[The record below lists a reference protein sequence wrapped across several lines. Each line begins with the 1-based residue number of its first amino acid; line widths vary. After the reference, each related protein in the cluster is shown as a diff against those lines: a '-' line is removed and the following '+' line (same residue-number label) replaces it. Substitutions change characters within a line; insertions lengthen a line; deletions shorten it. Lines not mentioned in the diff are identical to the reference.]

1 MNDINHGG
9 SQTMTDSHN
18 STSCCSRRYIE
29 RLDHD
34 ALIKRLNE
42 IADELYTLTQ
52 MCGDLD
58 DRLAEHDASSDAHRT
73 LRELINAATA
83 RIATIKTTIDASLE
97 TLGNRVDS
105 NYSTLVAADAQLANR
120 LDNVDAELAAL
131 SQDIGS
137 FTLNLN
143 DNITSTVDGTTPIIK
158 SIATSDNVI
167 LAELPS
173 THGKFNISTDGD
185 RSIVTYTATNNTS
198 GIPNH
203 TVILLDEGGD
213 TVFPGSVTA
222 SALHGNADTATLADK
237 ATKLNTPINIV
248 LKDASGENT
257 GSSVSTDLSSN
268 ITLKVPS
275 VLKGTDI
282 TGTANKAHN
291 DATGADIPS
300 TYVHKTGVN
309 EEIDGVK
316 TFNDII
322 KGSSIEPKTHSGSTV
337 GTATVPYE
345 DIHATNIHG
354 VNADIAN
361 ITGNVTGNASTATK
375 LTTAR
380 KINGTDFNGTSAIVT
395 KQWGTSRGISI
406 IDASSTNIGTAV
418 QVDGSADTAL
428 KLPSTIKATLT
439 GNASTASKLAIARKI
454 NGTTFDG
461 SGDITTTTW
470 GTARRI
476 NICDNDEFYFGNPVS
491 VNGSGNV
498 TLKLPAA
505 IKATLVGNAD
515 TADKL
520 YWSRTINGTSFDGSA
535 NITTAAWGYSRNVQI
550 TDNDASHLGEIT
562 SVNGTSNITLKLPR
576 TIKATLDGTATSAT
590 QFSANTTVTL
600 TGDAT
605 GTSAGSKKG
614 WSVPV
619 TLANSGVTAGTYGST
634 SSTNLATNSDPINIP
649 VITVDAKGRVTRVV
663 NEQHTYTSTV
673 YSANKGIKLTG
684 STFGLDSSYS
694 GSSTQRYV
702 TGGNLSGN
710 VLHLK
715 TKDFKVDAYGRI
727 TSNTT
732 NTDITVDLTSIIPT
746 IADAT
751 TSSKGVVQIGDN
763 LNVTDGI
770 VSVADTVL
778 KSDKTQ
784 NFDNESLLKLMS
796 NLGIVNVNSVGS
808 WLQHSISFSDLVI
821 QYGNSL
827 AAESIPGDSN
837 RKVCTVCYR
846 EPVTST
852 SNFAIGSPLSSYPDG
867 DQCCSVLVDNYGPRT
882 MLMGL
887 GDVDQSSR
895 VRYLAINYRFP
906 INEDKYVSTPE
917 ISSGLAYPS
926 EYKDGICFN
935 SNWPG
940 GVYYTLSKNSAGYT
954 AFNHVNPVYL
964 VDMFMSADAPSSD
977 YIEFS
982 LGSYDNI
989 SVFGKTRL
997 SNTVNVRQEGGRKYF
1012 SRGYDIDLS
1021 SAANGENNSALTML
1035 GYKDRSNGH
1044 LLRDS
1049 LFSTFIMSSFTLTI
1063 NDITAFLDGRTQF
1076 RLNFNKSFSSGVKGY
1091 IRIFYLGSDNSHI
1104 TFG

>member
-1 MNDINHGG
+1 
-9 SQTMTDSHN
+9 MTDSHDTDIPSLN
-18 STSCCSRRYIE
+18 CCKHRYIE

-42 IADELYTLTQ
+42 IADEIYTLTQ

-58 DRLAEHDASSDAHRT
+58 DRLAAHDASSDAHRA

-97 TLGNRVDS
+97 TLESKVDS
-105 NYSTLVAADAQLANR
+105 NYSTLVAADTQLANR

-131 SQDIGS
+131 SQDIGA
-137 FTLNLN
+137 FTLNLS
-143 DNITSTVDGTTPIIK
+143 DSITSTVDGTTPIIK

-185 RSIVTYTATNNTS
+185 RSVVTYTATNNTS

-203 TVILLDEGGD
+203 TVILLDESGD

-237 ATKLNTPINIV
+237 ATKLNTPITIA

-282 TGTANKAHN
+282 TGTANKAYN
-291 DATGADIPS
+291 DSTGADIPS

-316 TFNDII
+316 TFNDVI

-354 VNADIAN
+354 VNADIAS

-375 LTTAR
+375 LATAR
-380 KINGTDFNGTSAIVT
+380 KINGTDFNGTSAIIT

-418 QVDGSADTAL
+418 QVDGSTDATL

-470 GTARRI
+470 GTTRSLAI
-476 NICDNDEFYFGNPVS
+476 SDSTGEHTGTSQN
-491 VNGSGNV
+491 VNGSANI
-498 TLKLPAA
+498 TLKLPSS
-505 IKATLVGNAD
+505 IVATNFYGNAS
-515 TADKL
+515 TATKL
-520 YWSRTINGTSFDGSA
+520 NRSITINGTTFDGSA
-535 NITTAAWGYSRNVQI
+535 NITTAKWGNLRIFQISDYYGTYSGHFAGVDGSDNV
-550 TDNDASHLGEIT
+550 
-562 SVNGTSNITLKLPR
+562 TLKLPGI
-576 TIKATLDGTATSAT
+576 IKADLVGNASSAT
-590 QFSANTTVTL
+590 KFSANTTVTL

-605 GTSAGSKKG
+605 GTSAGSKIG

-634 SSTNLATNSDPINIP
+634 TSSNLATNSDPINIP
-649 VITVDAKGRVTRVV
+649 VITVDAKGRVTRII
-663 NEQHTYTSTV
+663 NEQHTYTATV

-710 VLHLK
+710 ILYLK
-715 TKDFKVDAYGRI
+715 TKDFKIDTYGRI

-732 NTDITVDLTSIIPT
+732 NSDIT
-746 IADAT
+746 
-751 TSSKGVVQIGDN
+751 
-763 LNVTDGI
+763 
-770 VSVADTVL
+770 
-778 KSDKTQ
+778 
-784 NFDNESLLKLMS
+784 
-796 NLGIVNVNSVGS
+796 
-808 WLQHSISFSDLVI
+808 
-821 QYGNSL
+821 
-827 AAESIPGDSN
+827 
-837 RKVCTVCYR
+837 
-846 EPVTST
+846 
-852 SNFAIGSPLSSYPDG
+852 
-867 DQCCSVLVDNYGPRT
+867 
-882 MLMGL
+882 
-887 GDVDQSSR
+887 
-895 VRYLAINYRFP
+895 
-906 INEDKYVSTPE
+906 
-917 ISSGLAYPS
+917 
-926 EYKDGICFN
+926 
-935 SNWPG
+935 
-940 GVYYTLSKNSAGYT
+940 
-954 AFNHVNPVYL
+954 
-964 VDMFMSADAPSSD
+964 
-977 YIEFS
+977 
-982 LGSYDNI
+982 
-989 SVFGKTRL
+989 
-997 SNTVNVRQEGGRKYF
+997 
-1012 SRGYDIDLS
+1012 IDLS
-1021 SAANGENNSALTML
+1021 SFIEYCIRVSANSRTLYYRVSDRSTSDISVYNVGSIVPGSQLWVNYDSGSGTGSAL
-1035 GYKDRSNGH
+1035 SGH
-1044 LLRDS
+1044 YS
-1049 LFSTFIMSSFTLTI
+1049 GTWISTDGAIAVGTI
-1063 NDITAFLDGRTQF
+1063 RVRTGGGMYSPGEYTYTVYSQTF
-1076 RLNFNKSFSSGVKGY
+1076 RKL
-1091 IRIFYLGSDNSHI
+1091 IIP
-1104 TFG
+1104 T

>member
-1 MNDINHGG
+1 
-9 SQTMTDSHN
+9 MTDSHDTDIPSLN
-18 STSCCSRRYIE
+18 CCKHRYIE

-42 IADELYTLTQ
+42 IADEIYTLTQ

-58 DRLAEHDASSDAHRT
+58 DRLAAHDASSDAHRT

-97 TLGNRVDS
+97 TLESKVDS

-131 SQDIGS
+131 SQDIGAV
-137 FTLNLN
+137 TLNLS
-143 DNITSTVDGTTPIIK
+143 DSITSTVDGTTPIIK

-185 RSIVTYTATNNTS
+185 RSVVTYTATNNTS

-203 TVILLDEGGD
+203 TVILLDESGD

-237 ATKLNTPINIV
+237 ATKLNTPITIA

-316 TFNDII
+316 TFNDVL

-375 LTTAR
+375 LATAR
-380 KINGTDFNGTSAIVT
+380 KINGTDFNGTSAIIT

-418 QVDGSADTAL
+418 QVDGSTDATL

-439 GNASTASKLAIARKI
+439 GNASTATKLATSRKI

-461 SGDITTTTW
+461 SGDITTAKW
-470 GTARRI
+470 GTTRSLVI
-476 NICDNDEFYFGNPVS
+476 SDSTGEHTGTSQN
-491 VNGSGNV
+491 VNGSANV
-498 TLKLPAA
+498 TLKLPSN
-505 IKATLVGNAD
+505 ITATNFYGNAS
-515 TADKL
+515 TATKFNR
-520 YWSRTINGTSFDGSA
+520 SITINGTTFDGSA
-535 NITTAAWGYSRNVQI
+535 NITTIAWGYSRNVQI

-562 SVNGTSNITLKLPR
+562 SVNGTSDITLKLPS
-576 TIKATLDGTATSAT
+576 TIRATLDGTAASAT
-590 QFSANTTVTL
+590 QFSTNATVTL

-634 SSTNLATNSDPINIP
+634 SSSNLATNSDPINIP
-649 VITVDAKGRVTRVV
+649 VITVDAKGRITRVI
-663 NEQHTYTSTV
+663 NEQHKYTSTI
-673 YSANKGIKLTG
+673 YTANKGIKLTG

-702 TGGNLSGN
+702 IGGNLSGK

-715 TKDFKVDAYGRI
+715 TKDFKIDAYGRI

-732 NTDITVDLTSIIPT
+732 NSDITVDLSSIVEYCIQLSANSRTLYYKVSNSNTSDI
-746 IADAT
+746 
-751 TSSKGVVQIGDN
+751 
-763 LNVTDGI
+763 
-770 VSVADTVL
+770 SVY
-778 KSDKTQ
+778 
-784 NFDNESLLKLMS
+784 
-796 NLGIVNVNSVGS
+796 IVGS
-808 WLQHSISFSDLVI
+808 IVPGSQLWVNYDSGSDTGPALSGHYSGTWVSTDDAIAVGTIYIRHHDGGMYSGQTSERYTVYSQTFRKLVI
-821 QYGNSL
+821 
-827 AAESIPGDSN
+827 
-837 RKVCTVCYR
+837 
-846 EPVTST
+846 
-852 SNFAIGSPLSSYPDG
+852 
-867 DQCCSVLVDNYGPRT
+867 
-882 MLMGL
+882 
-887 GDVDQSSR
+887 
-895 VRYLAINYRFP
+895 
-906 INEDKYVSTPE
+906 
-917 ISSGLAYPS
+917 
-926 EYKDGICFN
+926 
-935 SNWPG
+935 
-940 GVYYTLSKNSAGYT
+940 
-954 AFNHVNPVYL
+954 
-964 VDMFMSADAPSSD
+964 
-977 YIEFS
+977 
-982 LGSYDNI
+982 
-989 SVFGKTRL
+989 
-997 SNTVNVRQEGGRKYF
+997 
-1012 SRGYDIDLS
+1012 
-1021 SAANGENNSALTML
+1021 LT
-1035 GYKDRSNGH
+1035 
-1044 LLRDS
+1044 
-1049 LFSTFIMSSFTLTI
+1049 
-1063 NDITAFLDGRTQF
+1063 
-1076 RLNFNKSFSSGVKGY
+1076 
-1091 IRIFYLGSDNSHI
+1091 
-1104 TFG
+1104 

>member
-1 MNDINHGG
+1 
-9 SQTMTDSHN
+9 MTDSHDTDIPSLN
-18 STSCCSRRYIE
+18 CCKHRYIE

-42 IADELYTLTQ
+42 IADEIYTLTQ

-58 DRLAEHDASSDAHRT
+58 DRLAAHDASSDAHRA

-97 TLGNRVDS
+97 TLESKVDS
-105 NYSTLVAADAQLANR
+105 NYSTLVAADTQLANR

-131 SQDIGS
+131 SQDIGA
-137 FTLNLN
+137 FTLNLS
-143 DNITSTVDGTTPIIK
+143 DSITSTVDGTTPIIK

-185 RSIVTYTATNNTS
+185 RSVVTYTATNNTS

-203 TVILLDEGGD
+203 TVILLDESGD

-237 ATKLNTPINIV
+237 ATKLNTPITIA

-282 TGTANKAHN
+282 TGTANKAYN
-291 DATGADIPS
+291 DSTGADIPS

-316 TFNDII
+316 TFNDVT

-354 VNADIAN
+354 VNADIAS

-375 LTTAR
+375 LATAR
-380 KINGTDFNGTSAIVT
+380 KINGTDFNGTSAIIT

-418 QVDGSADTAL
+418 QVDGSTDATL

-470 GTARRI
+470 GTTRSLAI
-476 NICDNDEFYFGNPVS
+476 SDSTGEHTGTSQN
-491 VNGSGNV
+491 VNGSANI
-498 TLKLPAA
+498 TLKLPSS
-505 IKATLVGNAD
+505 IVATNFYGNAS
-515 TADKL
+515 TATKL
-520 YWSRTINGTSFDGSA
+520 NRSITINGTTFDGSA
-535 NITTAAWGYSRNVQI
+535 NITTAKWGNLRIFQISDYYGTYSGHFAGVDGSDNV
-550 TDNDASHLGEIT
+550 
-562 SVNGTSNITLKLPR
+562 TLKLPGI
-576 TIKATLDGTATSAT
+576 IKADLVGNASSAT
-590 QFSANTTVTL
+590 KFSANTTVTL

-605 GTSAGSKKG
+605 GTSAGSKIG

-634 SSTNLATNSDPINIP
+634 TSSNLATNSDPINIP
-649 VITVDAKGRVTRVV
+649 VITVDAKGRVTRII
-663 NEQHTYTSTV
+663 NEQHTYTATV

-710 VLHLK
+710 ILYLK
-715 TKDFKVDAYGRI
+715 TKDFKIDTYGRI

-732 NTDITVDLTSIIPT
+732 NSDIT
-746 IADAT
+746 
-751 TSSKGVVQIGDN
+751 
-763 LNVTDGI
+763 
-770 VSVADTVL
+770 
-778 KSDKTQ
+778 
-784 NFDNESLLKLMS
+784 
-796 NLGIVNVNSVGS
+796 
-808 WLQHSISFSDLVI
+808 
-821 QYGNSL
+821 
-827 AAESIPGDSN
+827 
-837 RKVCTVCYR
+837 
-846 EPVTST
+846 
-852 SNFAIGSPLSSYPDG
+852 
-867 DQCCSVLVDNYGPRT
+867 
-882 MLMGL
+882 
-887 GDVDQSSR
+887 
-895 VRYLAINYRFP
+895 
-906 INEDKYVSTPE
+906 
-917 ISSGLAYPS
+917 
-926 EYKDGICFN
+926 
-935 SNWPG
+935 
-940 GVYYTLSKNSAGYT
+940 
-954 AFNHVNPVYL
+954 
-964 VDMFMSADAPSSD
+964 
-977 YIEFS
+977 
-982 LGSYDNI
+982 
-989 SVFGKTRL
+989 
-997 SNTVNVRQEGGRKYF
+997 
-1012 SRGYDIDLS
+1012 IDLS
-1021 SAANGENNSALTML
+1021 SFIEYCIRVSANSRTLYYRVSDSSTSDISVYNVGSIVPGSQLWVNYDSGSGTGSAL
-1035 GYKDRSNGH
+1035 SGH
-1044 LLRDS
+1044 YS
-1049 LFSTFIMSSFTLTI
+1049 GTWISTDGAIAVGTI
-1063 NDITAFLDGRTQF
+1063 RVRTGGGMYSPGEYTYTVYSQTF
-1076 RLNFNKSFSSGVKGY
+1076 RKL
-1091 IRIFYLGSDNSHI
+1091 IIP
-1104 TFG
+1104 T

>member
-1 MNDINHGG
+1 
-9 SQTMTDSHN
+9 MTDSHDTDIPSLN
-18 STSCCSRRYIE
+18 CCKHRYIE

-42 IADELYTLTQ
+42 IADEIYTLTQ

-58 DRLAEHDASSDAHRT
+58 DRLAAHDASSDAHRA

-97 TLGNRVDS
+97 TLESKVDS
-105 NYSTLVAADAQLANR
+105 NYSTLVAADTQLANR

-131 SQDIGS
+131 SQDIGA
-137 FTLNLN
+137 FTLNLS
-143 DNITSTVDGTTPIIK
+143 DSITSTVDGTTPIIK

-185 RSIVTYTATNNTS
+185 RSVVTYTATNNTS

-203 TVILLDEGGD
+203 TVILLDESGD

-237 ATKLNTPINIV
+237 ATKLNTPITIA

-282 TGTANKAHN
+282 TGTANKAYN
-291 DATGADIPS
+291 DSTGADIPS

-316 TFNDII
+316 TFNDVI

-375 LTTAR
+375 LATAR
-380 KINGTDFNGTSAIVT
+380 KINGTDFNGTSAIIT

-470 GTARRI
+470 GTTRSLAI
-476 NICDNDEFYFGNPVS
+476 SDSTGEHTGTSQN
-491 VNGSGNV
+491 VNGSANI
-498 TLKLPAA
+498 TLKLPSS
-505 IKATLVGNAD
+505 IVATNFYGNAS
-515 TADKL
+515 TATKL
-520 YWSRTINGTSFDGSA
+520 NRSITINGTTFDGSA
-535 NITTAAWGYSRNVQI
+535 NITTAKWGNLRIFQISDYYGTYSGHFAGVDGSDNV
-550 TDNDASHLGEIT
+550 
-562 SVNGTSNITLKLPR
+562 TLKLPGI
-576 TIKATLDGTATSAT
+576 IKADLVGNASSAT
-590 QFSANTTVTL
+590 KFSANTTVTL

-605 GTSAGSKKG
+605 GTSAGSKIG

-634 SSTNLATNSDPINIP
+634 TSSNLATNSDPINIP
-649 VITVDAKGRVTRVV
+649 VITVDAKGRVTRII
-663 NEQHTYTSTV
+663 NEQHTYTATV

-710 VLHLK
+710 ILYLK
-715 TKDFKVDAYGRI
+715 TKDFKIDTYGRI

-732 NTDITVDLTSIIPT
+732 NSDIT
-746 IADAT
+746 
-751 TSSKGVVQIGDN
+751 
-763 LNVTDGI
+763 
-770 VSVADTVL
+770 
-778 KSDKTQ
+778 
-784 NFDNESLLKLMS
+784 
-796 NLGIVNVNSVGS
+796 
-808 WLQHSISFSDLVI
+808 
-821 QYGNSL
+821 
-827 AAESIPGDSN
+827 
-837 RKVCTVCYR
+837 
-846 EPVTST
+846 
-852 SNFAIGSPLSSYPDG
+852 
-867 DQCCSVLVDNYGPRT
+867 
-882 MLMGL
+882 
-887 GDVDQSSR
+887 
-895 VRYLAINYRFP
+895 
-906 INEDKYVSTPE
+906 
-917 ISSGLAYPS
+917 
-926 EYKDGICFN
+926 
-935 SNWPG
+935 
-940 GVYYTLSKNSAGYT
+940 
-954 AFNHVNPVYL
+954 
-964 VDMFMSADAPSSD
+964 
-977 YIEFS
+977 
-982 LGSYDNI
+982 
-989 SVFGKTRL
+989 
-997 SNTVNVRQEGGRKYF
+997 
-1012 SRGYDIDLS
+1012 IDLS
-1021 SAANGENNSALTML
+1021 SFIEYCIRVSANSRTLYYRVSDSSTSDISVYNVGSIVPGSQLWVNYDSGSGTGSAL
-1035 GYKDRSNGH
+1035 SGH
-1044 LLRDS
+1044 YS
-1049 LFSTFIMSSFTLTI
+1049 GTWISTDGAIAVGTI
-1063 NDITAFLDGRTQF
+1063 RVRTGGGMYSPGEYTYTVYSQTF
-1076 RLNFNKSFSSGVKGY
+1076 RKL
-1091 IRIFYLGSDNSHI
+1091 IIP
-1104 TFG
+1104 T

>member
-1 MNDINHGG
+1 
-9 SQTMTDSHN
+9 MTDSHN

-158 SIATSDNVI
+158 SIANADNVI

-268 ITLKVPS
+268 VTLKVPS

-316 TFNDII
+316 TFNDVL

-345 DIHATNIHG
+345 DIHSTNIHG

-375 LTTAR
+375 LATAR
-380 KINGTDFNGTSAIVT
+380 KINGTDFNGTSAITTT
-395 KQWGTSRGISI
+395 KWGAARGISI

-439 GNASTASKLAIARKI
+439 GNASTASKLATARKINGTSFDGSSDITTTKWGTSRSIVVWDGPGEYHGTATAVDGSSDITLRLPLSIVADNFYGIATTARKLNRSITI

-461 SGDITTTTW
+461 S
-470 GTARRI
+470 
-476 NICDNDEFYFGNPVS
+476 
-491 VNGSGNV
+491 
-498 TLKLPAA
+498 
-505 IKATLVGNAD
+505 
-515 TADKL
+515 
-520 YWSRTINGTSFDGSA
+520 A
-535 NITTAAWGYSRNVQI
+535 NITTTAWGYSRNVQI

-562 SVNGTSNITLKLPR
+562 SVNGTSNITLKLPS

-619 TLANSGVTAGTYGST
+619 TLANSGVTAGTYGNTT
-634 SSTNLATNSDPINIP
+634 SSNLATNSDPINIP
-649 VITVDAKGRVTRVV
+649 VITVDAKGRVTRII

-684 STFGLDSSYS
+684 STFGLDSSYTD
-694 GSSTQRYV
+694 SSTQRYV

-715 TKDFKVDAYGRI
+715 TRDFKIDTYGRI
-727 TSNTT
+727 TSNTS
-732 NTDITVDLTSIIPT
+732 NADITVDLTSIIPT
-746 IADAT
+746 IPNAT
-751 TSSKGVVQIGDN
+751 KSSKGVVRIGDSLDVFN
-763 LNVTDGI
+763 DGV

-778 KSDKTQ
+778 KSDRPQ
-784 NFDNESLLKLMS
+784 NFDSESILTLIS
-796 NLGIVNVNSVGS
+796 NLGIINVNDAGN
-808 WLQHSISFSDLVI
+808 WLQRSISFSDLVI

-827 AAESIPGDSN
+827 SAESIPGDSN
-837 RKVCTVCYR
+837 RKICTVCYR
-846 EPVTST
+846 EPVTSLT
-852 SNFAIGSPLSSYPDG
+852 NFAIGSPLSSYPDG
-867 DQCCSVLVDNYGPRT
+867 DQCCSVIVDSHGPRT

-906 INEDKYVSTPE
+906 INENKYVSTPE
-917 ISSGLAYPS
+917 TASNSSYPS
-926 EYKDGICFN
+926 NYMDGICFTE
-935 SNWPG
+935 NWSGPIF
-940 GVYYTLSKNSAGYT
+940 YTLGKNYAGYT
-954 AFNHVNPVYL
+954 AFNHVNPVFL
-964 VDMFMSADAPSSD
+964 VDMFMSANAPSSD

-982 LGSYDNI
+982 LGSSTVGTSDAVSI
-989 SVFGKTRL
+989 FGKSRL
-997 SNTVNVRQEGGRKYF
+997 SNTVNIRQDGSRKYF
-1012 SRGYDIDLS
+1012 SRGYDINLA
-1021 SAANGENNSALTML
+1021 SAASVGNNNTSFTML
-1035 GYKDRSNGH
+1035 GYKDRSSRH
-1044 LLRDS
+1044 LLQDS

-1063 NDITAFLDGRTQF
+1063 NDTTSFFNGTSSF
-1076 RLNFNKSFSSGVKGY
+1076 RLAFNKSFSSGVKGY
-1091 IRIFYLGSDNSHI
+1091 IRIFYLGGS
-1104 TFG
+1104 

>member
-1 MNDINHGG
+1 
-9 SQTMTDSHN
+9 MTDSHN
-18 STSCCSRRYIE
+18 RTSCCSRRYIE

-97 TLGNRVDS
+97 TLESKVDS

-131 SQDIGS
+131 SQDIGA
-137 FTLNLN
+137 FTLNLS
-143 DNITSTVDGTTPIIK
+143 DSITSTVDGTTPIIK

-185 RSIVTYTATNNTS
+185 RSVVTYTATNNTS

-203 TVILLDEGGD
+203 TVILLDESGD

-282 TGTANKAHN
+282 TGTANKAYN
-291 DATGADIPS
+291 DSTGADIPS

-375 LTTAR
+375 LATAR

-395 KQWGTSRGISI
+395 NQWGTSRGISI

-418 QVDGSADTAL
+418 QVDGSTDATL

-439 GNASTASKLAIARKI
+439 GNASTASKLATARKI

-461 SGDITTTTW
+461 SGDITTATW
-470 GTARRI
+470 GTTRSMAI
-476 NICDNDEFYFGNPVS
+476 SDSTGEHTGTSQN
-491 VNGSGNV
+491 VNGSANV
-498 TLKLPAA
+498 TLKLPSS
-505 IKATLVGNAD
+505 ITATNFYGNAS
-515 TADKL
+515 TATKL
-520 YWSRTINGTSFDGSA
+520 NRSITINGTTFDGSA
-535 NITTAAWGYSRNVQI
+535 NITTTAWGYSRNMQI
-550 TDNDASHLGEIT
+550 TDNDSSHLGEIT
-562 SVNGTSNITLKLPR
+562 SVNGTGDITLKLPS

-590 QFSANTTVTL
+590 QFSSNATVTL

-605 GTSAGSKKG
+605 GTSAGSKRG

-634 SSTNLATNSDPINIP
+634 ASSNLATNSDPINIP
-649 VITVDAKGRVTRVV
+649 VITVDAKGRVTRII

-673 YSANKGIKLTG
+673 YSANKGIKLTDN
-684 STFGLDSSYS
+684 TFGLDSTYTD
-694 GSSTQRYV
+694 SSTQRYV

-715 TKDFKVDAYGRI
+715 TRDFKVDEYGRI
-727 TSNTT
+727 TSNRS
-732 NTDITVDLTSIIPT
+732 NADITVDLTSIIPT
-746 IADAT
+746 IPNAT
-751 TSSKGVVQIGDN
+751 KSSKGVVRIGAN
-763 LNVTDGI
+763 LDVFNDGV

-778 KSDKTQ
+778 KSDRPQ
-784 NFDNESLLKLMS
+784 NFDSESILTLIS
-796 NLGIVNVNSVGS
+796 NLGIVNTSAPGN
-808 WLQHSISFSDLVI
+808 WLQRSISFSDLTI

-827 AAESIPGDSN
+827 LAESISGDSN
-837 RKVCTVCYR
+837 RKICTVCYR
-846 EPVTST
+846 EPVVST
-852 SNFAIGSPLSSYPDG
+852 SNFVIGTPLSSYPDG
-867 DQCCSVLVDNYGPRT
+867 DQGCCVIVDSYGPRSV
-882 MLMGL
+882 LMGL

-895 VRYLAINYRFP
+895 VRYLAVNYKFP
-906 INEDKYVSTPE
+906 IDENKYAATPE
-917 ISSGLAYPS
+917 TASRSSYPS
-926 EYKDGICFN
+926 NYKDGICFTE
-935 SNWPG
+935 NWSGP
-940 GVYYTLSKNSAGYT
+940 VWYTLGKSNAGYT
-954 AFNHVNPVYL
+954 ASDHTKPVFL
-964 VDMFMSADAPSSD
+964 VDMFMSANAPSSD
-977 YIEFS
+977 YIELS
-982 LGSYDNI
+982 LASSTVGVSE
-989 SVFGKTRL
+989 SVSIFGKSRL
-997 SNTVNVRQEGGRKYF
+997 SNTVNITQSGSKKYF
-1012 SRGYDIDLS
+1012 SRGYDINLS
-1021 SAANGENNSALTML
+1021 NNDDASNNSSLIML
-1035 GYKDRSNGH
+1035 GYKDRSNRH
-1044 LLRDS
+1044 LLQDS

-1063 NDITAFLDGRTQF
+1063 NDTTSFFNGTSYF
-1076 RLNFNKSFSSGVKGY
+1076 RLAFNKSFSSGVKGY
-1091 IRIFYLGSDNSHI
+1091 IRIFYLGNGGSWS
-1104 TFG
+1104 